1 MELRITLEPACEGM
15 GREDKLREDLP
26 LKVGGSFQLVAG
38 AGRPAAFVSFRVMD
52 LLLLLWSS
60 IDIRL
65 GVSGLPLQLNIS
77 NDLGTFQAF
86 STHWDSQD
94 IQLCGSLLL
103 QHIDCQ
109 FWITQPLSCKP
120 I

>member
-1 MELRITLEPACEGM
+1 MRITSEPACEVM

-26 LKVGGSFQLVAG
+26 LKVGSSFQLLAG
-38 AGRPAAFVSFRVMD
+38 AEWPAAFVSFRVMGQ
-52 LLLLLWSS
+52 LLLLLSS

-94 IQLCGSLLL
+94 IQLCGSLPL

-109 FWITQPLSCKP
+109 FWITQLLSM
-120 I
+120 

>member
-1 MELRITLEPACEGM
+1 M

-26 LKVGGSFQLVAG
+26 RKVGGPFQLVAG
-38 AGRPAAFVSFRVMD
+38 AGWPAALVSFRVMD
-52 LLLLLWSS
+52 LLLLLLSS

-65 GVSGLPLQLNIS
+65 RVSGLPLQLNIS

-86 STHWDSQD
+86 GTHWDSRA
-94 IQLCGSLLL
+94 IQLCGSLPL
-103 QHIDCQ
+103 QNIDCQ

-120 I
+120 L